1 MQLEE
6 AFENELTSPDPAR
19 RNLGQA
25 RKDAMQLRSS
35 VSDAESFIEK
45 ARLEAKLKIEK
56 AIQEAELEAK
66 LKIEKAEFEAK
77 LKIEK
82 AIQEADLEA
91 KKAAANL
98 ADAKLT
104 MLMKQGPTRLDVW
117 LQERI
122 EFSQSF
128 TATCRGSML

>member
-25 RKDAMQLRSS
+25 RKDVMQLRSS
-35 VSDAESFIEK
+35 VSEAESLVQK
-45 ARLEAKLKIEK
+45 ARLETEK
-56 AIQEAELEAK
+56 AIQEAKLEAK

-82 AIQEADLEA
+82 AIHETDLEA
-91 KKAAANL
+91 KKAAADL
-98 ADAKLT
+98 ADAKLEI
-104 MLMKQGPTRLDVW
+104 LMKQGPTRLDVW

-122 EFSQSF
+122 EFSQSL
-128 TATCRGSML
+128 TATCRGFTM